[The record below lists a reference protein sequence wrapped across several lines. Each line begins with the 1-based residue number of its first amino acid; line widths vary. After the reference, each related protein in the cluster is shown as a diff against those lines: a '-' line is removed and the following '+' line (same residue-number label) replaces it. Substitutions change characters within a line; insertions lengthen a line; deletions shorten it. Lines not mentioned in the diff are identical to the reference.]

1 MKEISPI
8 ESMIIGGFT
17 GGGITAIFNFTVTTW
32 QWWVAMVLLYI
43 PLSQLYGHLRDAI
56 KPKKS

>member
-32 QWWVAMVLLYI
+32 QWWVAMVLLYV
-43 PLSQLYGHLRDAI
+43 PLSQLYAHLRD
-56 KPKKS
+56 SV